1 MKIGFISLGCSKNLV
16 DTEMM
21 IGLFKK
27 HDFEIVNNPEK
38 ADIILINTCGF
49 IESAKVEA
57 INTILEM
64 CEYKHKKCKY
74 VIATGC
80 LVKRYKDELSKEIP
94 EVDLWIG
101 CNDYEEF
108 WKEIEKLLNR
118 TGEDDDLLDYQNRV
132 ITTGNKSAYL
142 KIAEGCSNRC
152 TYCAI
157 PMIRG
162 PFISRPI
169 EDIIKEAKSLSDKG
183 IEEIIVIAQDT
194 TKYGFDLYGKSKLA
208 ELLKRLEE
216 IKNIKWI
223 RFLYSY
229 PETIT
234 DELIQVVKNSSKIC
248 HYFDIPIQHIS
259 DNVLRRMN
267 RQSDGNSIRKVIA
280 KIREEIPD
288 VIIRSTVM
296 VGFPGETK
304 ENFEE
309 LYNFLQEVKF
319 DKLGAFSYSKEDGT
333 PAAKLKEQI
342 HTQTK
347 KSRYNRI
354 MKLQQD
360 ISRNNLE
367 KKIGNTYEVLIEEIS
382 FDKKFYIGRTYMDVP
397 DMDGVVFIKNTM
409 KDKELIGK
417 FALCKIIAVQDY
429 DLIGE
434 LIEQKRTL
442 IILLLSKN
450 IFKFGSY
457 AKNCFAFF

>member
-27 HDFEIVNNPEK
+27 HNFEIVNNPRE

-64 CEYKHKKCKY
+64 CEYKKKKCKY
-74 VIATGC
+74 IIATGC
-80 LVKRYKDELSKEIP
+80 LVKRYKEELSKEIP
-94 EVDLWIG
+94 EVDLWLG

-108 WKEIEKLLNR
+108 WKEIENLLNQE
-118 TGEDDDLLDYQNRV
+118 GEADLLDYETRV
-132 ITTGNKSAYL
+132 ITTGNKTAYL
-142 KIAEGCSNRC
+142 KIAEGCSNHC

-162 PFISRPI
+162 PFISRPLD
-169 EDIIKEAKSLSDKG
+169 DIVKEAEGLANRG

-194 TKYGFDLYGKSKLA
+194 TKYGLDLYGEPKLA
-208 ELLKRLEE
+208 ELLKRLEKIE
-216 IKNIKWI
+216 NIKWI

-234 DELIQVVKNSSKIC
+234 DELIQVVKESSKIC
-248 HYFDIPIQHIS
+248 HYFDIPIQHIADS
-259 DNVLRRMN
+259 VLKRMN
-267 RQSDGNSIRKVIA
+267 RQSDGKSIRKVIS
-280 KIREEIPD
+280 KIRKEIPD

-309 LYNFLQEVKF
+309 LYNFLQEAKF
-319 DKLGAFSYSKEDGT
+319 DKLGAFAYSKEDGT

-342 HTQTK
+342 HPQTK
-347 KSRYNRI
+347 KSRYNKI
-354 MKLQQD
+354 MKLQQE

-367 KKIGNTYEVLIEEIS
+367 KKIGNTYEVLIEEVS
-382 FDKKFYIGRTYMDVP
+382 FDKKFYIGRTYMDVI
-397 DMDGVVFIKNTM
+397 DSDGVVFIKNNT
-409 KDKELIGK
+409 KDTSLIGK
-417 FALCKIIAVQDY
+417 FAKCKIVDVQDY
-429 DLIGE
+429 DLIGKLE
-434 LIEQKRTL
+434 
-442 IILLLSKN
+442 
-450 IFKFGSY
+450 
-457 AKNCFAFF
+457 